1 MRWWH
6 VLFPAVVETPQ
17 GLYRPSNRFLDY
29 CLPTILG
36 LVIVGMFLQASMA
49 GKTNYF
55 ILGYLGIIIVTIALA
70 WRARRRFGPMGQPLV
85 RVDASEVYLKLPH
98 NVGRGHVQ
106 VPLASLQKLVIKGTP
121 GQRSYVFE
129 RHVGEPIE
137 VRPGFMRDDVRVAD
151 FLQRAMPANIP
162 LVVHEPP
169 TFLGSI
175 RGD

>member
-6 VLFPAVVETPQ
+6 VLFPPLVETPQ
-17 GLYRPSNRFLDY
+17 GLFRPSNRFLDY
-29 CLPTILG
+29 GLTSIVG
-36 LVIVGMFLQASMA
+36 LVIVGIFLQSSWA

-55 ILGYLGIIIVTIALA
+55 ILGYLGILIASIIVA

-85 RVDASEVYLKLPH
+85 RIDASEIYLKLPL

-106 VPLASLQKLVIKGTP
+106 VPLAELRALVIKGAP
-121 GQRSYVFE
+121 SQRSYMFE
-129 RHVGEPIE
+129 RHAGKPIE
-137 VRPGFMRDDVRVAD
+137 VRTSFTRDDARVID
-151 FLQRAMPANIP
+151 FLQRAMPAHIP
-162 LVVHEPP
+162 VKVQEPP